1 VSVNRVAVVK
11 AYAQTRMAH
20 AFLRTRADIDRHQA
34 RLWRRLAPALAR
46 TPALSALAGSPL
58 SASPI
63 VEPGNM
69 RARPGDWNS
78 LGLSADEI
86 MAGAEAAE
94 HGDAGAV
101 RPGVHAGFSTGTSG
115 ARGTFLSSKPER
127 ARYLGQCLAKLL
139 PGSPLRRRRI
149 GLCLRANNAL
159 YRDVANA
166 GPFEFRFFSLDAPAQ
181 SRASE
186 IEGFAPD
193 IFVAPSHVLAELA
206 LLATEGK
213 FRAPPFERLLYGAE
227 PMGAWERV
235 WITEAL
241 GARPDPIYQ
250 ATEGFLGSA
259 CSRGVLHLNED
270 SIAFEF
276 DPIAGSDRFRPIVTD
291 LRRKSQPIVRVR
303 LDDIVQFRD
312 TPCPCG
318 SVLQA
323 IQPVEG
329 RVADIWRWDKVRIF
343 PRQVEHALAEALSPP
358 DEWRAVASPTG
369 VSLACDGP
377 RADQARAALVK
388 LLTDAGAAQP
398 VTVQSLSP
406 ESSPK
411 RRRVQWRDV

>member
-1 VSVNRVAVVK
+1 
-11 AYAQTRMAH
+11 
-20 AFLRTRADIDRHQA
+20 
-34 RLWRRLAPALAR
+34 
-46 TPALSALAGSPL
+46 
-58 SASPI
+58 
-63 VEPGNM
+63 
-69 RARPGDWNS
+69 
-78 LGLSADEI
+78 

-276 DPIAGSDRFRPIVTD
+276 DPIAGVIDFVRSSLICVARANRLCACGWTTSYSFVIRHARVDRCCRRSNLSRGASPISGAGT
-291 LRRKSQPIVRVR
+291 RCAS
-303 LDDIVQFRD
+303 FRD
-312 TPCPCG
+312 RSSTPSPRRCHRRMSGGLLHPRPA
-318 SVLQA
+318 SVLLA
-323 IQPVEG
+323 T
-329 RVADIWRWDKVRIF
+329 D
-343 PRQVEHALAEALSPP
+343 HAQIRLALRS
-358 DEWRAVASPTG
+358 
-369 VSLACDGP
+369 
-377 RADQARAALVK
+377 
-388 LLTDAGAAQP
+388 
-398 VTVQSLSP
+398 
-406 ESSPK
+406 
-411 RRRVQWRDV
+411 